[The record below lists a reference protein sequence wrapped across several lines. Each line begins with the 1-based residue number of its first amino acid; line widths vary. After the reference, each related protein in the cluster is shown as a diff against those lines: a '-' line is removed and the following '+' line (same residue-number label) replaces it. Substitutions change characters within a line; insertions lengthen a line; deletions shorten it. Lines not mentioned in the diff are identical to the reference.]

1 VSDLPRGVD
10 AFRGPPSRAIVGAG
24 EERVAD
30 PSWFKHMAD
39 VLRRNDIRLFAT
51 VPDYIVSHVLEHLWA
66 DPACTVVTATREEE
80 ALGILSG
87 AWLGGQRG
95 ALLMQNS
102 GLGNC
107 INTLGSFNV
116 ASQLP
121 VVLVISHRGDL
132 GEFNPAQVP
141 MGQATER
148 ILDALAIRHVMP
160 RSVADLEA
168 QADGLVKLCYTQSLP
183 VAFVL
188 PSELTGGKL
197 G

>member
-1 VSDLPRGVD
+1 VISDSHFGAWTGEDLLRQPEKLALLEPHLDVD
-10 AFRGPPSRAIVGAG
+10 EVIFLG
-24 EERVAD
+24 D
-30 PSWFKHMAD
+30 LFD
-39 VLRRNDIRLFAT
+39 FLFAT
-51 VPDYIVSHVLEHLWA
+51 VPDYIVSQVLEHLWA
-66 DPACTVVTATREEE
+66 DPACSVVTATREEE

-107 INTLGSFNV
+107 VNTLGSLNV

-141 MGQATER
+141 VGQATER
-148 ILDALAIRHVMP
+148 ILDAVSGK
-160 RSVADLEA
+160 RS
-168 QADGLVKLCYTQSLP
+168 SLP
-183 VAFVL
+183 LLEFTL
-188 PSELTGGKL
+188 TELWKRQDRGRTA
-197 G
+197 